1 MNPGSRSVAGG
12 ESRVARGVAFAPAL
26 EPRAG
31 SPPGAGITAG
41 EANGSRPGPSGPTR
55 P

>member
-12 ESRVARGVAFAPAL
+12 ESRGAGEAFARAL
-26 EPRAG
+26 EPRVG
-31 SPPGAGITAG
+31 SLAGAGITAG
-41 EANGSRPGPSGPTR
+41 EANGSRSGPSGLTR